1 MDKDRLQK
9 VLRMLESDNR
19 EERATAAS
27 MLRDAAKASKLDMIA
42 FMRQLVGMV
51 RSSQGAQ
58 YQPPPGHGYG
68 FGQPGHPAQ
77 HWPRP
82 FRELT
87 PTEVA
92 MKKAMEEAVLRRM
105 KERGWR

>member
-9 VLRMLESDNR
+9 VLRMLESDQ
-19 EERATAAS
+19 EGERSNAAS
-27 MLRDAAKASKLDMIA
+27 MLRDAADASKLDMIA
-42 FMRQLVGMV
+42 FMRELVGSA
-51 RSSQGAQ
+51 RSNQASPVPYPYGP
-58 YQPPPGHGYG
+58 QPY
-68 FGQPGHPAQ
+68 HPAQ
-77 HWPRP
+77 QVNPADYWS